1 MSFTT
6 EEIFLGIMS
15 GTSCDGLDLALVGFQ
30 EKSGRMHYRF
40 LQEKMIPYHSAM
52 QKRLLSCTALSALDL
67 VLLEHE
73 WTILVADSVNAFLS
87 RSEIKPNCIGFHG
100 HTVFH
105 RPDLGYTMQMGSGAT
120 LASRCGI
127 DVVCDFRQQ
136 DVARNGQGAPL
147 VPLGDRDLFPEY
159 EAFLNLG
166 GFANATLRNSRNASE
181 TISAFDICAANIV
194 LNRYAALLGKEYDAH
209 GEEARQGQ
217 INLELLDSLNTI
229 TENMGENRFKSL
241 GVEWLETHVI
251 PRIEQCRINM
261 IREQGPQSECTR
273 SILATFTEHIA
284 VQCGKHFRKGNVL
297 VSGGG
302 THNTYLLER
311 IQQHCLARLEKADKK
326 LVDFKEALIFAYL
339 AYCRVHLKENT
350 LVDATGASK
359 PSIAGALYK
368 A

>member
-30 EKSGRMHYRF
+30 EKYGRMHYRF
-40 LQEKMIPYHSAM
+40 LQEKMIPYNSEM
-52 QKRLLSCTALSALDL
+52 QKRLLSCTELSALDL
-67 VLLEHE
+67 ALLEHE
-73 WTILVADSVNAFLS
+73 WTIFVADSVNALLS

-105 RPDLGYTMQMGSGAT
+105 RPDRGYTVQMGSGAI
-120 LASRCGI
+120 LASRCSI

-136 DVARNGQGAPL
+136 DVALNGQGAPL

-159 EAFLNLG
+159 DAFLNLG
-166 GFANATLRNSRNASE
+166 GFANATLRDSNNA
-181 TISAFDICAANIV
+181 ISAFDVCAANII
-194 LNRYAALLGKEYDAH
+194 LNRYAVLLGKQYDEH
-209 GEEARQGQ
+209 GAEARKGKVN
-217 INLELLDSLNTI
+217 IELLHSLNEI
-229 TENMGENRFKSL
+229 TENNGESRLNSL
-241 GVEWLETHVI
+241 GVEWLEAFVI
-251 PRIEQCRINM
+251 PRIEQFRTNQ
-261 IREQGPQSECTR
+261 IREHNRETEHTR
-273 SILATFTEHIA
+273 TILATFTEHIA
-284 VQCGKHFRKGNVL
+284 VQCGKQFRKGNVL

-311 IQQHCLARLEKADKK
+311 IQQNCLATLEKADKK

-350 LVDATGASK
+350 LIEVTGASK
-359 PSIAGALYK
+359 PSIGGALYK